1 MFMDDE
7 RDTRLAGGLIIAAT
21 IGSLVLML
29 HHPTSLDG
37 PDDGLLLND
46 WTNTAVHGGMIACLL
61 ILRFGFSDW
70 ARRLG
75 QDHASVRAGAMAFD
89 AGMTAFVAAAL
100 INGFAA
106 AGLVAAQAD
115 PAAVRLQ
122 LAAFG
127 VLNRALANF
136 GMILTAVAMALWAI
150 RMLRLDAM
158 NRLAGALGLAIAVL
172 AAGWMVVG
180 QGAFGLYPATVAT
193 LLFGAWSTL
202 VASRMIR
209 SDPPGDAG

>member
-1 MFMDDE
+1 MDDKP
-7 RDTRLAGGLIIAAT
+7 DTRLAGGLIIAAT
-21 IGSLVLML
+21 IGTLVLML

-37 PDDGLLLND
+37 PDDGLLMGD
-46 WTNTAVHGGMIACLL
+46 WTNTGVHGGMIVCLL
-61 ILRFGFSDW
+61 MLRFGFSDW

-75 QDHASVRAGAMAFD
+75 RDHASVRAGAMAFD

-106 AGLVAAQAD
+106 TDLTAARAD

-136 GMILTAVAMALWAI
+136 GMILTALAMALWAI
-150 RMLRLDAM
+150 RMLRLDAL

-172 AAGWMVVG
+172 AGGWMIVG
-180 QGAFGLYPATVAT
+180 QGAFGLYPATGAT

-202 VASRMIR
+202 VASRMMR
-209 SDPPGDAG
+209 SDPPGVAG

>member
-1 MFMDDE
+1 MDDKHE
-7 RDTRLAGGLIIAAT
+7 TRLAGGLIIAAT
-21 IGSLVLML
+21 LGALVLML

-61 ILRFGFSDW
+61 MLRFAFTDW

-75 QDHASVRAGAMAFD
+75 RKHGSVRAGAMAFD
-89 AGMTAFVAAAL
+89 AGMTAFIAAAL

-106 AGLVAAQAD
+106 GHAD

-127 VLNRALANF
+127 ALNRALANF
-136 GMILTAVAMALWAI
+136 GMILTALAMALWAV
-150 RMLRLDAM
+150 RMLRLDALT
-158 NRLAGALGLAIAVL
+158 RLTGALGLVVAIL
-172 AAGWMVVG
+172 AGGWMVVG

-193 LLFGAWSTL
+193 VLFGAWSSL
-202 VASRMIR
+202 VASRMMG
-209 SDPPGDAG
+209 DNPPGDAT

>member
-1 MFMDDE
+1 MDDKH
-7 RDTRLAGGLIIAAT
+7 DTRLAGGLIIAAT
-21 IGSLVLML
+21 IGTLVLML

-37 PDDGLLLND
+37 PDDGLLMGD
-46 WTNTAVHGGMIACLL
+46 WTNTGVHGGMIVCLL
-61 ILRFGFSDW
+61 MLRFGFSDW
-70 ARRLG
+70 ARWLG
-75 QDHASVRAGAMAFD
+75 RDHASVRAGAMAFD

-100 INGFAA
+100 INGFAT
-106 AGLVAAQAD
+106 AGLLAVQAD

-127 VLNRALANF
+127 ALNRALANF
-136 GMILTAVAMALWAI
+136 GMVLTAVAMALWAV
-150 RMLRLDAM
+150 RMLRLSVLT
-158 NRLAGALGLAIAVL
+158 RLAGALGLAIAAL
-172 AAGWMVVG
+172 AGGWMIVG

-202 VASRMIR
+202 VASRMMR

>member
-1 MFMDDE
+1 MTDKP
-7 RDTRLAGGLIIAAT
+7 DTRLAGGLIIAAT
-21 IGSLVLML
+21 LGALALML

-46 WTNTAVHGGMIACLL
+46 WTNAGIHGGMIACLL

-89 AGMTAFVAAAL
+89 AGMTAFIAAAL

-106 AGLVAAQAD
+106 GGLVAGQAE

-127 VLNRALANF
+127 ALNRTLANF
-136 GMILTAVAMALWAI
+136 GMILTAAAMALWAV
-150 RMLRLDAM
+150 RMLRLGALA
-158 NRLAGALGLAIAVL
+158 RLAGGLGLVIAVF
-172 AAGWMVVG
+172 AGGWMVVG

-193 LLFGAWSTL
+193 LLFGAWSSL
-202 VASRMIR
+202 VASRMMMR
-209 SDPPGDAG
+209 DDPSGDAG

>member
-1 MFMDDE
+1 MDDKH
-7 RDTRLAGGLIIAAT
+7 DTRLAGGLIIAAT
-21 IGSLVLML
+21 LGSLVLML

-37 PDDGLLLND
+37 PDDGLLMGD

-75 QDHASVRAGAMAFD
+75 RDHASVRAGALAFD

-100 INGFAA
+100 VNGFAVS
-106 AGLVAAQAD
+106 GLLMTQAD

-122 LAAFG
+122 VAAFG
-127 VLNRALANF
+127 ALNRALANF
-136 GMILTAVAMALWAI
+136 GMALTTVAMALWAV
-150 RMLRLDAM
+150 RMLRLDALT
-158 NRLAGALGLAIAVL
+158 RFAGVVGIAVAL
-172 AAGWMVVG
+172 AAAAWMLVG
-180 QGAFGLYPATVAT
+180 QGAFGLYPATIAT
-193 LLFGAWSTL
+193 VLFGAWSIL

-209 SDPPGDAG
+209 DHPSGDAG